1 MTSYCSHN
9 AIGNI
14 GRNDVDDCIKSIE
27 EALKHETKLID
38 GNKLCVVGGSHGGF
52 LTGHLIGQ
60 FPEKFKSAA
69 MR

>member
-1 MTSYCSHN
+1 MN
-9 AIGNI
+9 VGNV

-27 EALKHETKLID
+27 VVLKQESKLID
-38 GNKLCVVGGSHGGF
+38 GNRLCVVGGSHGGF

-60 FPEKFKSAA
+60 YPDKFKSAA

>member
-1 MTSYCSHN
+1 MN
-9 AIGNI
+9 VGNV

-27 EALKHETKLID
+27 VVLKQESKLID
-38 GNKLCVVGGSHGGF
+38 SNRLCVVGGSHGGF

-60 FPEKFKSAA
+60 YPDKFKSAA